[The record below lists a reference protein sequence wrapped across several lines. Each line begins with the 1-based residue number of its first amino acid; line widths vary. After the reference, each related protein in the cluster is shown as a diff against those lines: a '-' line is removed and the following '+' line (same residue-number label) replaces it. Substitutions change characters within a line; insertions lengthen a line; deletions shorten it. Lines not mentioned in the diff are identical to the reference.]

1 MSIWD
6 VVGNVLE
13 KKQSADNEDK
23 PDKDKKPPLIATT
36 FTANFGDTITT
47 LMGGGRF
54 TNLIGSDA
62 KVVFDWEEA
71 VKDGFSKIPG
81 VGKKVGEV
89 LEGKGLGG
97 KVFSAFMGLGGD
109 AGLVYGNKTA
119 FHYSGKAFTS
129 RRGGTPSA
137 EFKDTTTKN
146 TYAVGK
152 RRAVYIALLT
162 GIAAIIALSV
172 TVRVR
177 YNNFPMNKEKTELET
192 EDDEVV
198 KNLICDSFVI
208 CEDRWLL
215 LLRHMDIGFQMA
227 FLFKDTIKTAE
238 SGLKTATD
246 KLKAKEAEFRAA
258 NSLTSTQE
266 LRALIK
272 VLTSQVTDL
281 LAIQTDAQKTY
292 DERFI
297 NKTIDLKCYLE

>member
-97 KVFSAFMGLGGD
+97 KVFLGKST
-109 AGLVYGNKTA
+109 LLKVKKSTPNTKT
-119 FHYSGKAFTS
+119 
-129 RRGGTPSA
+129 
-137 EFKDTTTKN
+137 
-146 TYAVGK
+146 
-152 RRAVYIALLT
+152 
-162 GIAAIIALSV
+162 
-172 TVRVR
+172 
-177 YNNFPMNKEKTELET
+177 
-192 EDDEVV
+192 
-198 KNLICDSFVI
+198 
-208 CEDRWLL
+208 
-215 LLRHMDIGFQMA
+215 
-227 FLFKDTIKTAE
+227 
-238 SGLKTATD
+238 
-246 KLKAKEAEFRAA
+246 
-258 NSLTSTQE
+258 
-266 LRALIK
+266 
-272 VLTSQVTDL
+272 
-281 LAIQTDAQKTY
+281 
-292 DERFI
+292 
-297 NKTIDLKCYLE
+297 

>member
-6 VVGNVLE
+6 AIGNGLE
-13 KKQSADNEDK
+13 FGKTEDNKGK
-23 PDKDKKPPLIATT
+23 PLLATT
-36 FTANFGDTITT
+36 FTANFGDTINT

-146 TYAVGK
+146 AYAVGK
-152 RRAVYIALLT
+152 RTSVYLALFT
-162 GIAAIIALSV
+162 GIAAIVALSV
-172 TVRVR
+172 TVRVK

-192 EDDEVV
+192 EDDEVP

-215 LLRHMDIGFQMA
+215 FLRNFDIRISLLALLEDVKTSA
-227 FLFKDTIKTAE
+227 KDKLDQAIKVAKLQEAAVKAKGIVTTIKEYNIDIAAAAVAAAAAVKVADGEYDLTVASE
-238 SGLKTATD
+238 TK
-246 KLKAKEAEFRAA
+246 KLFDEAMW
-258 NSLTSTQE
+258 
-266 LRALIK
+266 
-272 VLTSQVTDL
+272 
-281 LAIQTDAQKTY
+281 
-292 DERFI
+292 
-297 NKTIDLKCYLE
+297 

>member
-71 VKDGFSKIPG
+71 VKDALPG
-81 VGKKVGEV
+81 KMAWV
-89 LEGKGLGG
+89 EGKGLGG
-97 KVFSAFMGLGGD
+97 QVISAFMGLGGD
-109 AGLVYGNKTA
+109 TGLVYGNKTA

-146 TYAVGK
+146 AYAVGK
-152 RRAVYIALLT
+152 RTSVYLALFT
-162 GIAAIIALSV
+162 GIAAIVALSV
-172 TVRVR
+172 TVRVK

-192 EDDEVV
+192 EDDEVP
-198 KNLICDSFVI
+198 KNLICNFFVI

-215 LLRHMDIGFQMA
+215 FLRNFDIRISLLALLEDVKTSA
-227 FLFKDTIKTAE
+227 KDKLDQAIKVAKLQEAAVKAKGIVTTIKQYNLDIAAAAVAAAAAVKVADGEYDLTVASE
-238 SGLKTATD
+238 TK
-246 KLKAKEAEFRAA
+246 KLFDEAMW
-258 NSLTSTQE
+258 
-266 LRALIK
+266 
-272 VLTSQVTDL
+272 
-281 LAIQTDAQKTY
+281 
-292 DERFI
+292 
-297 NKTIDLKCYLE
+297 

>member
-71 VKDGFSKIPG
+71 VKDALPG
-81 VGKKVGEV
+81 KMAWV
-89 LEGKGLGG
+89 EGKGLGG
-97 KVFSAFMGLGGD
+97 QVISAFMGLGGD
-109 AGLVYGNKTA
+109 TGLVYGNKTA

-146 TYAVGK
+146 AYAVGK
-152 RRAVYIALLT
+152 RTSVYLALFT
-162 GIAAIIALSV
+162 GIAAIVALSV
-172 TVRVR
+172 TVRVK

-215 LLRHMDIGFQMA
+215 FLRNFDIHISLQALLEDVEKSA
-227 FLFKDTIKTAE
+227 KDTF
-238 SGLKTATD
+238 D
-246 KLKAKEAEFRAA
+246 KAKLEAKAKENVVSNGVVTTIQQYNIDIANARAA
-258 NSLTSTQE
+258 CFAAVNDAASIYFTT
-266 LRALIK
+266 
-272 VLTSQVTDL
+272 VTTESKKL
-281 LAIQTDAQKTY
+281 F
-292 DERFI
+292 DEAMW
-297 NKTIDLKCYLE
+297 

>member
-81 VGKKVGEV
+81 VGKV
-89 LEGKGLGG
+89 LEGK
-97 KVFSAFMGLGGD
+97 VISAFMGLGGD
-109 AGLVYGNKTA
+109 AGMVYGNKTA
-119 FHYSGKAFTS
+119 FHYSGIPFTS
-129 RRGGTPSA
+129 RRGGNPSVA
-137 EFKDTTTKN
+137 FSDTVKGKN
-146 TYAVGK
+146 IIGANDATAIISERKSVYFLVG
-152 RRAVYIALLT
+152 V
-162 GIAAIIALSV
+162 GIAAIVALSV
-172 TVRVR
+172 TVRLR
-177 YNNFPMNKEKTELET
+177 YSNFPMNKDKTELET
-192 EDDEVV
+192 EDDEVA

-215 LLRHMDIGFQMA
+215 LLRHLDIGFQMA
-227 FLFKDTIKTAE
+227 FLLGNAIKVAEISNELAIKELKLKQKVLSDLNAKPTTVQTTAE
-238 SGLKTATD
+238 IDSIKAVIVTFKAEAD
-246 KLKAKEAEFRAA
+246 KKK
-258 NSLTSTQE
+258 
-266 LRALIK
+266 
-272 VLTSQVTDL
+272 
-281 LAIQTDAQKTY
+281 LAY
-292 DERFI
+292 DNRYIHENI
-297 NKTIDLKCYLE
+297 NLKCYFE